1 MDGNGWHEEGDMP
14 DKIKGLLMG
23 IILRIIKNY
32 LRRHLGKAM
41 AK

>member
-1 MDGNGWHEEGDMP
+1 ML

-32 LRRHLGKAM
+32 LRRHLGQAV